1 MALVWS
7 EYGRN
12 MGAIWKMKNSK
23 KKRLPQRRQE
33 AAYSGLR
40 RPDLRSKTAT
50 TRIKRSFNII
60 DLPHR
65 QSYP

>member
-23 KKRLPQRRQE
+23 KNASRREGRRLGSVQLLFSE
-33 AAYSGLR
+33 
-40 RPDLRSKTAT
+40 
-50 TRIKRSFNII
+50 
-60 DLPHR
+60 
-65 QSYP
+65 